1 MKDEFAARL
10 KESAEL
16 LERTEAAPGW
26 LAKAVRAGLVHANI
40 FAPRKSAD
48 DPPPDFYYP
57 H

>member
-1 MKDEFAARL
+1 MKNDFAARL
-10 KESAEL
+10 NESTDL
-16 LERTEAAPGW
+16 LEETEAAPGW
-26 LAKAVRAGLVHANI
+26 LAKAVRAGLAHAKI